1 MEIIVDHY
9 SKKLK
14 GNMVLDDV
22 SMKMSSGNIYGFMG
36 TNGSGKTM
44 LMRAVCGLIT
54 PTKGSVSIDG
64 KVIGREIDFP
74 ESVGVLIEGP
84 AFIGEM
90 SAKEN
95 LMQLASIN
103 KKIGEKEVDEILKEV
118 GLGNTGKKRYHRF
131 SLGMKQRLG
140 IACAAMEHPEL
151 VILDE
156 PFNALDDEGVRM
168 CASLIRKQKEDG
180 KLVIIACHDK
190 ELIESLSDKIFK
202 ISEGKLV

>member
-1 MEIIVDHY
+1 
-9 SKKLK
+9 
-14 GNMVLDDV
+14 
-22 SMKMSSGNIYGFMG
+22 
-36 TNGSGKTM
+36 
-44 LMRAVCGLIT
+44 
-54 PTKGSVSIDG
+54 
-64 KVIGREIDFP
+64 
-74 ESVGVLIEGP
+74 
-84 AFIGEM
+84 
-90 SAKEN
+90 
-95 LMQLASIN
+95 MQLASIN

>member
-74 ESVGVLIEGP
+74 ESVGVLIECSWLP
-84 AFIGEM
+84 
-90 SAKEN
+90 
-95 LMQLASIN
+95 SI
-103 KKIGEKEVDEILKEV
+103 
-118 GLGNTGKKRYHRF
+118 KR
-131 SLGMKQRLG
+131 
-140 IACAAMEHPEL
+140 
-151 VILDE
+151 
-156 PFNALDDEGVRM
+156 
-168 CASLIRKQKEDG
+168 
-180 KLVIIACHDK
+180 
-190 ELIESLSDKIFK
+190 
-202 ISEGKLV
+202 